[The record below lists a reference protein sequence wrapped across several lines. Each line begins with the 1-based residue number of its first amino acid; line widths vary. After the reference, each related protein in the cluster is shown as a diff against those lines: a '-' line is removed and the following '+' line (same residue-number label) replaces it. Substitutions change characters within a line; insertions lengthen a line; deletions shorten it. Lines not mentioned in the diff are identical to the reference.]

1 MVANQAG
8 TQIGRMILLSCPV
21 HWPQYM
27 PAFNRVNRV
36 ISIRVH
42 LDLVILADGGGQ
54 RFYDPRIEE
63 HVLPLWFDHSLSHDP
78 ATWQQYNVPA
88 WL

>member
-1 MVANQAG
+1 M
-8 TQIGRMILLSCPV
+8 LLSCPV
-21 HWPQYM
+21 HWPQYT
-27 PAFNRVNRV
+27 PEFALVNRV
-36 ISIRVH
+36 ISIHVH

-63 HVLPLWFDHSLSHDP
+63 HVLPRWFDQSLSHAP
-78 ATWQQYNVPA
+78 ATWQQNNVPA